1 MSKKE
6 QLFDTVLRLTATQG
20 LWDTPMSQIAKFANM
35 AVGTI
40 YNHFATK
47 EQLLSELYIH
57 TQVQIAHALTPLNEA
72 ASYQA
77 QFEQL
82 FDNGYSFLVSNPFIY
97 KYSMQVGHAPL
108 LTKPDKQKAK
118 SFFKPF
124 ELFFEN
130 GINQG
135 AIQPGNAA
143 LLAQFSYTQILA
155 LAQTQIEGTLYVT
168 DIMKK
173 QIVDRSWNA
182 IKATS

>member
-35 AVGTI
+35 AVGSI
-40 YNHFATK
+40 YNQFATK
-47 EQLLSELYIH
+47 EQLLSELYLH
-57 TQVQIAHALTPLNEA
+57 TQVQIGTALIPSSEV
-72 ASYQA
+72 ASHQIE
-77 QFEQL
+77 FEQL
-82 FDNGYSFLVSNPFIY
+82 FDVGYSFLVANPFIY

-108 LTKPDKQKAK
+108 LTKADKEKAK
-118 SFFKPF
+118 SHFKPF

-143 LLAQFSYTQILA
+143 LLAQFTYTQILA
-155 LAQTQIEGTLYVT
+155 LAQTQIEGSLYVT

-173 QIVDRSWNA
+173 QIIDRSWKA
-182 IKATS
+182 IKAAN